1 MRPAINVGISVSRV
15 GGNAQITP
23 MRKVAGR
30 LKLELSQYRELEAF
44 SQFGS
49 ELDPETQRTLARG
62 ERLVKTL
69 NQPER
74 HPMPVEDQV
83 VQVYAATNGY
93 LDRIVVDKVER
104 FLAELT
110 ESMRGQRAR
119 AAEEDRR
126 RRLERRDAGE
136 VESAVSR
143 FAEDFGFDLDEEG
156 HPLEDGEPEASGNG
170 ARRQREEQAPAGVS
184 RGLTW
189 TSWHRSA
196 TFATA
201 SARSRT
207 SRRSPARWSWSLPP
221 VCAAP
226 SSGSRRCAPTRTR
239 SGG

>member
-1 MRPAINVGISVSRV
+1 
-15 GGNAQITP
+15 

-49 ELDPETQRTLARG
+49 ELDPATQRTLARG

-93 LDRIVVDKVER
+93 LDRIVVDKVDR

-110 ESMRGQRAR
+110 ESVRANN
-119 AAEEDRR
+119 AEL
-126 RRLERRDAGE
+126 LEKIASGDWSDETQQA
-136 VESAVSR
+136 VESAVSK

-156 HPLEDGEPEASGNG
+156 HPLEDERRAHGGERSVKAERERTG
-170 ARRQREEQAPAGVS
+170 AGGVS
-184 RGLTW
+184 RWAG
-189 TSWHRSA
+189 
-196 TFATA
+196 
-201 SARSRT
+201 
-207 SRRSPARWSWSLPP
+207 
-221 VCAAP
+221 
-226 SSGSRRCAPTRTR
+226 SSDA
-239 SGG
+239 